1 MTVNAGDASAHERTY
16 RRSHVRINREGA
28 EMNFL
33 VRPGTPL
40 HRAQLRARA
49 LSTWR
54 DAEQVVRLR
63 WETFLGAEGASRR
76 HAFAAYVAA
85 LDAEAAAA
93 SELAGVCSDL
103 AQAA

>member
-1 MTVNAGDASAHERTY
+1 MT
-16 RRSHVRINREGA
+16 
-28 EMNFL
+28 FL

-40 HRAQLRARA
+40 HRSQLQARA
-49 LSTWR
+49 LDAWR

-63 WETFLGAEGASRR
+63 WDTFVVAGSQSRR

-93 SELAGVCSDL
+93 AALAETHSELAD
-103 AQAA
+103 AA